1 MVAKVLHVVERYLE
15 VSAGF
20 VHQHIA
26 NSRYDSL
33 VVSRFTP
40 TNTDAFPVTNL
51 RSMPGWVTA
60 LPRPLADRALRA
72 WVLKKAT
79 GAGVDI
85 GHAHFGYALPYTR
98 ILKRRADI
106 PVVLSLHGDDAT
118 AWAWANGWAF
128 APDPGLTAAVI
139 VPSKWFVPFATKL
152 GFAEERVHV
161 IPSGVDTAFFTPL
174 PMPTDGPPV
183 VAFVGRLVEKKGV
196 DVLMAAWPAV
206 RAAVPD
212 AQLHVLGE
220 GPLATRLVGDG
231 VTRIR
236 PEATQRRE
244 QVRDLL
250 RIATVVTT
258 PSRTAANGDAESL
271 LIVNLEAQASG
282 RAVVTTRH
290 GGIPEYV
297 ADGTSAL
304 VVPENDAPALAD
316 ALISVLRDRALAERL
331 GAAGPSL
338 AAQWDARAM
347 TARIDDLYDDLVR

>member
-1 MVAKVLHVVERYLE
+1 MVARVLHVVERYLE

-212 AQLHVLGE
+212 ARLRLAGDASPDLMDALLSRIPEPDRGSIRFLGSLDTADLAGEYSSAWVSVMPAVLEALGLSTLE
-220 GPLATRLVGDG
+220 SLACGTPVVGADSG
-231 VTRIR
+231 T
-236 PEATQRRE
+236 
-244 QVRDLL
+244 
-250 RIATVVTT
+250 
-258 PSRTAANGDAESL
+258 TAALLADPAAGRLFRPAEPDDL
-271 LIVNLEAQASG
+271 A
-282 RAVVTTRH
+282 RAVIEQLAATDRVDRDRCRGLT
-290 GGIPEYV
+290 
-297 ADGTSAL
+297 
-304 VVPENDAPALAD
+304 DAYDWERITDRVEAAYLALA
-316 ALISVLRDRALAERL
+316 
-331 GAAGPSL
+331 G
-338 AAQWDARAM
+338 
-347 TARIDDLYDDLVR
+347 

>member
-1 MVAKVLHVVERYLE
+1 MPSGRAR
-15 VSAGF
+15 SA
-20 VHQHIA
+20 
-26 NSRYDSL
+26 
-33 VVSRFTP
+33 T
-40 TNTDAFPVTNL
+40 
-51 RSMPGWVTA
+51 
-60 LPRPLADRALRA
+60 
-72 WVLKKAT
+72 
-79 GAGVDI
+79 
-85 GHAHFGYALPYTR
+85 
-98 ILKRRADI
+98 
-106 PVVLSLHGDDAT
+106 
-118 AWAWANGWAF
+118 
-128 APDPGLTAAVI
+128 
-139 VPSKWFVPFATKL
+139 
-152 GFAEERVHV
+152 
-161 IPSGVDTAFFTPL
+161 SGVDTAFFTPL